1 MKAAEIHTAKM
12 KATEM
17 KETQTNKSGKKE
29 VEIPSREA
37 KRITGSFNLENEINK
52 IKILVPLVELEKNP
66 TYRKQ
71 IAKMINFSDIES

>member
-1 MKAAEIHTAKM
+1 MKAAEMHTANM
-12 KATEM
+12 KSTEM
-17 KETQTNKSGKKE
+17 KETQSNKSDKKE
-29 VEIPSREA
+29 VEIPAREA
-37 KRITGSFNLENEINK
+37 KRTTGSFKIENEINK